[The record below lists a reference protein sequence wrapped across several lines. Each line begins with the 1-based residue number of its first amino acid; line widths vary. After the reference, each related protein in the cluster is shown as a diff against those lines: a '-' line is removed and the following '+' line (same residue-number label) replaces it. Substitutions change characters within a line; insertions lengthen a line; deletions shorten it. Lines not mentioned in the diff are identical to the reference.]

1 MCIDAPPRGKK
12 DVRREGL
19 DIDGNQSET
28 SSRMHLGPE
37 MVGADRVVDEPD
49 VTPGLVFSYDMR
61 ATTRSGVV
69 GHARRA
75 SAEDG
80 KALVELL
87 VDELSKIVARA
98 LVEQWPEPPGPS

>member
-1 MCIDAPPRGKK
+1 
-12 DVRREGL
+12 
-19 DIDGNQSET
+19 
-28 SSRMHLGPE
+28 MHLRPD
-37 MVGADRVVDEPD
+37 MVRADRLIDEPD
-49 VTPGLVFSYDMR
+49 VTPGLVFSYVMK

-87 VDELSKIVARA
+87 VDELSKIVAKA